1 MKTKNT
7 QNGFTLIELIVTLA
21 IAAIVLS
28 VGVPTFRGTVAN
40 NAMIADANRFVTS
53 VNLARSSAVK
63 FQRNATICASTDW
76 NNAVP
81 TCTGGTDWTEGWIVF
96 VDKDRDNTV
105 DADEV
110 IAVNEPLND
119 RASFSS
125 GTQSSFTYNSRGFI
139 DGGDNLTL
147 CDNRTGETGRQI
159 RINGAGR
166 TRVVTQACS

>member
-1 MKTKNT
+1 MKTQNT
-7 QNGFTLIELIVTLA
+7 QNGFTLIELIVTMA

-28 VGVPTFRGTVAN
+28 VGVPTFRGTIAN

-63 FQRNATICASTDW
+63 FQRDATICVSTDW

-81 TCTGGTDWTEGWIVF
+81 TCTGGSDWSAGWIVF

-110 IAVNEPLND
+110 LAVNEPLND
-119 RASFSS
+119 RATFASA
-125 GTQSSFTYNSRGFI
+125 GQSSFTYNSRGFV
-139 DGGDNLTL
+139 DTGDTLTL
-147 CDNRTGETGRQI
+147 CDNRTGEMGRQV

-166 TRVVTQACS
+166 ARVVNQACS